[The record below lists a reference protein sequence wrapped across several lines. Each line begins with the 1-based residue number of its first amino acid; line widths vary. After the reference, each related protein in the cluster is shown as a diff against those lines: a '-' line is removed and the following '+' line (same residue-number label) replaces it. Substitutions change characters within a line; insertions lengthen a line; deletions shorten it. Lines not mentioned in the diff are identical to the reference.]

1 MSQNEPDY
9 QDITNYV
16 VENLLPIYTPTK
28 NIFLEQNKL
37 IKNWVKQHPSVDCY
51 GQIVNNA
58 RSRINKLITDEKLN
72 RSIQRTLEA
81 RYPAY
86 RDNKIKEQKEAAFK
100 KFDSL
105 PMPSKDDCL
114 RAFAWFLC
122 PGTKDEFDAN
132 LIKFDAFM
140 KHLANT
146 ILPDVDFDI
155 KPTMMLFY
163 SAEGNTG
170 KTYRTEGIEDAVR
183 DLGFPVMNTTAKH
196 LFASGFHSDDDFIDG
211 LCVINE
217 WSNEFNMADDLLKN
231 LIEQKPIRYD
241 AKYKNA
247 TSRTVKSCIA
257 GASNYRVKTS
267 VDRRI
272 SLVSFAESPI
282 PKKGEPDYKDYETY
296 EKITE
301 TERRKLFYDI
311 LKVYLFLYRFT
322 KLPEKNIT
330 KNSIYKNQSFI
341 MENLVNSLNVDKL
354 NTQKTS
360 GGFKDKFM
368 EYVESIKTDFGEP
381 AIIKTP
387 NCRVYC
393 SKRHYKFS
401 PKEYEAI
408 IQDLLSK
415 RLIRKISKDS
425 YEVVKGDKDDV
436 LSELMPQYNKDRYS
450 YLETYKLL
458 EEKLDFSFLQDDEF
472 QKVNQI
478 AKLHDCKSCIKTAD
492 VVTTSTQPE
501 HLVQYD
507 INSQLDDEINIIDH
521 PETQKDK
528 LW

>member
-1 MSQNEPDY
+1 MTDKNINY
-9 QDITNYV
+9 MAITDHV
-16 VENLLPIYTPTK
+16 VEGILPNYSPTK
-28 NIFLEQNKL
+28 NIFLEQKKL
-37 IKNWVKQHPSVDCY
+37 IKEWVKQHPTIDFD
-51 GQIVNNA
+51 GQIVNDVNV
-58 RSRINKLITDEKLN
+58 RVNRLITDDKLNKLIQK
-72 RSIQRTLEA
+72 TLEA
-81 RYPAY
+81 TYPAY
-86 RDNKIKEQKEAAFK
+86 RDNKINEQKEAAFK
-100 KFDSL
+100 KFDNL

-122 PGTKDEFDAN
+122 PSTKDEFDAN

-155 KPTMMLFY
+155 KPTMLLFY

-170 KTYRTEGIEDAVR
+170 KTYRTEGIEDAVQ

-196 LFASGFHSDDDFIDG
+196 LFASGFHSDEDFIDG

-217 WSNEFNMADDLLKN
+217 WSNEFNMSDDLMKN

-247 TSRTVKSCIA
+247 TSRTVKLCIA

-272 SLVSFAESPI
+272 SLISFAESPI

-311 LKVYLFLYRFT
+311 LKVYLYLYRFT

-330 KNSIYKNQSFI
+330 KNSIYINQSFI
-341 MENLVNSLNVDKL
+341 VENLVNSLNVDKL

-415 RLIRKISKDS
+415 GLIRKISKDS

-450 YLETYKLL
+450 YLETCKLL
-458 EEKLDFSFLQDDEF
+458 EEKLDFSFLQDDEP
-472 QKVNQI
+472 QKVSQI
-478 AKLHDCKSCIKTAD
+478 AKQQDCKSCVENIDLVTIATPTA
-492 VVTTSTQPE
+492 
-501 HLVQYD
+501 HLEQ
-507 INSQLDDEINIIDH
+507 DD
-521 PETQKDK
+521 TK
-528 LW
+528 